1 MSDYPVPDKAYL
13 KAKLDA
19 RAIELRIEDK
29 IHRAQNGLLNFTLYT
44 KPNYEINWHHR
55 ALARKLN
62 DFANGKIKRLMVFM
76 PPRNGKSE
84 LVSRRLPAYL
94 LGKNPDCS
102 IISTSYSADLA
113 SRMNRDVQRII
124 QSKEYTELFPAT
136 RLNNNRVT
144 TRDPVASLQN
154 TEIFEVVGRAGTYRS
169 AGIRGGITG
178 LGANFVIIDDP
189 IKNEEE
195 AASPTIREKIWQE
208 YSSTIYTR
216 LEKDAGILV
225 TMTRWHEDDLAGRL
239 LDQIKNDPAADEWE
253 VVNFPAICE
262 GVSNELDPREIGEA
276 LWPNKYPLKRL
287 EGIKSTVGS
296 KTWTALYQQRP
307 APEEG
312 NVIRQEWWKEYTER
326 PTSFDC
332 QIQSWDL
339 TFTGGKTSDWV
350 VGQVWGK
357 KGADLYLL
365 DQVRRR
371 MTFTETLDAFVA
383 FSAKWPNAT
392 AKYVEEAANG
402 YALIDSL
409 KKKISGIIGVKPK
422 SSKVARANAIAPRV
436 EAGNVHL
443 PHPKLASWIPD
454 YKAEWASFPNGV
466 NDDQVDATTQ
476 AIQKLGEA
484 ASTDWMPIS
493 LTGMNK
499 FG

>member
-102 IISTSYSADLA
+102 IISTSYGADLA

-276 LWPNKYPLKRL
+276 VSLAEFN
-287 EGIKSTVGS
+287 
-296 KTWTALYQQRP
+296 
-307 APEEG
+307 
-312 NVIRQEWWKEYTER
+312 
-326 PTSFDC
+326 
-332 QIQSWDL
+332 
-339 TFTGGKTSDWV
+339 
-350 VGQVWGK
+350 
-357 KGADLYLL
+357 
-365 DQVRRR
+365 DQVN
-371 MTFTETLDAFVA
+371 DA
-383 FSAKWPNAT
+383 
-392 AKYVEEAANG
+392 
-402 YALIDSL
+402 
-409 KKKISGIIGVKPK
+409 
-422 SSKVARANAIAPRV
+422 
-436 EAGNVHL
+436 
-443 PHPKLASWIPD
+443 
-454 YKAEWASFPNGV
+454 
-466 NDDQVDATTQ
+466 
-476 AIQKLGEA
+476 LG
-484 ASTDWMPIS
+484 
-493 LTGMNK
+493 
-499 FG
+499 